1 MRKVYLTPTTEMIF
15 TVNDEL
21 MVVVSGATGQTDDGT
36 IIGDG
41 GDDGTVNP
49 SIKGTHDETF
59 GNLW

>member
-1 MRKVYLTPTTEMIF
+1 MIF

-21 MVVVSGATGQTDDGT
+21 MVVVSGTTGQTDDGT

>member
-1 MRKVYLTPTTEMIF
+1 MIF

-36 IIGDG
+36 TIGDG
-41 GDDGTVNP
+41 GDDETVNP
-49 SIKGTHDETF
+49 SIKGNLNETY